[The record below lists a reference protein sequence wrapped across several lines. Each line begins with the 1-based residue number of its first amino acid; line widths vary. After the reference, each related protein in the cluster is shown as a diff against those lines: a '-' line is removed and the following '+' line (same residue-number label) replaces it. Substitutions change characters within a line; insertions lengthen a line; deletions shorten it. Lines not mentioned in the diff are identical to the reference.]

1 MRMAQHRNVQ
11 HILPNFSLFPWERGH
26 DGDLWQATPAESRDP
41 SSSSAAGSR
50 QALPQT
56 VRAARTRPMIS
67 KPALW

>member
-41 SSSSAAGSR
+41 SSSSAAGI
-50 QALPQT
+50 
-56 VRAARTRPMIS
+56 RAF
-67 KPALW
+67 